1 MTVPQTAEKKK
12 ITLDTVTLTLPS
24 GAIKER
30 QVVHPGHAV
39 AMLPIEGD
47 FCYLER
53 QYRFAVGEWIYEV
66 PAGTMDPGETPQE
79 TAYREL
85 IEEIGMAADT
95 LISRGRSTLLRGT
108 LMKLSTSL
116 RPTTYLHLMPMQWM
130 KMNRLR

>member
-66 PAGTMDPGETPQE
+66 PAGTMD
-79 TAYREL
+79 RVKH
-85 IEEIGMAADT
+85 
-95 LISRGRSTLLRGT
+95 RKR
-108 LMKLSTSL
+108 
-116 RPTTYLHLMPMQWM
+116 LHTGNSS
-130 KMNRLR
+130 KR